1 MKEYRICMPL
11 TVEEV
16 SEVYLDV
23 LHPALSAQIV
33 FFPITNPLQTAQPVK
48 TQVSTFLIDLLYFKK
63 RKKGNR

>member
-1 MKEYRICMPL
+1 MPL

-48 TQVSTFLIDLLYFKK
+48 TQVSTF
-63 RKKGNR
+63 